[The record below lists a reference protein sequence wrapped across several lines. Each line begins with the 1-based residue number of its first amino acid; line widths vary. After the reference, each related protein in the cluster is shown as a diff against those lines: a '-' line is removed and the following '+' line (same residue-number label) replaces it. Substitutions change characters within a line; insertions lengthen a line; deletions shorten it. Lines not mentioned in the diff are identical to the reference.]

1 MARIIYLTTVA
12 VAALVATSPAVSRSQ
27 VPAPGDQP
35 PATQGQPSRTT
46 VYDAASFAQ
55 YAPRTALDIARRVP
69 GFNLDLGNT
78 DIRGF
83 AAAAGNVVI
92 NGARP
97 SSKAES
103 LETTLSRIPASQ
115 VSRVEVGSGDLFGAD
130 YAGKSQVL
138 NIIMTAATGGVDG
151 NFTGSV
157 RRLYDGKLVP
167 DGSASAL
174 IRRGASS
181 INLSAGFNNVL
192 NHEEGTDTLVVVP
205 TGEPVEFRRK
215 FNSYHDF
222 NPYLSA
228 SWALERA
235 DNKAIRLNARWSPG
249 QFDLFQR
256 NRVTPAD
263 APQHDDN
270 LLQDYDNSVVELG
283 GDVTRPLAGGAIKL
297 VGLATRRKRD
307 NFDRYIQ
314 RNGLIED
321 GAVQNGGFEQT
332 QIAQRNETIG
342 RLNWTRQN
350 LAGFSFEVGGEAAL
364 NTLDNTT
371 ELFVVE
377 EDGTKTKIDLPVDR
391 AKVKEKR
398 GEVFVNVGK
407 TLSPALRVDGGVRY
421 EFSHLTVSGDALA
434 DRKLKFLKPSLSLDW
449 KPGGGWHTLFSVR
462 RAVAQLN
469 FFDFVTVAE
478 LSTSRVNAGNENLEP
493 QRTWEF
499 RATADHPLFG
509 EGLVKLD
516 LGFDLISQFQDR
528 VLIEDPVTGDLFDA
542 PGNLGTGKHAFATLT
557 VDAPL
562 GRVWNGLR
570 VKLNGTVRRTRVK
583 DPISGEMRNF
593 SDFFP
598 NWEWNVDVRRDSG
611 PFSYG
616 FVISDR
622 AKFTFFRTDEFD
634 VNFNG
639 GPYGTAFI
647 EYRPGP
653 RTSITLDLDNAFN
666 TLAERNRLL
675 VIPNRAQPELMI
687 NEFRERNRHLN
698 FGITLKQTFGAGN
711 AKSGGD
717 GKK

>member
-1 MARIIYLTTVA
+1 MTRTLLLATA
-12 VAALVATSPAVSRSQ
+12 GVAALTLATGAAAQ
-27 VPAPGDQP
+27 APAP
-35 PATQGQPSRTT
+35 AAQGSAARTT
-46 VYDAASFAQ
+46 TYEAEFFTQ
-55 YAPRTALDIARRVP
+55 YAPRTALDIAKRVP
-69 GFNLDLGNT
+69 GFNLDLGNS

-115 VSRVEVGSGDLFGAD
+115 VSRVEVGSGDLYGAD

-138 NIIMTAATGGVDG
+138 NIIMSASSGGLDG
-151 NFTGSV
+151 NFTGSL
-157 RRLYDGKLVP
+157 RRLYTGKLVP
-167 DGSASAL
+167 DGAVSAL

-181 INLSAGFNNVL
+181 INLSAGFANSL
-192 NHEEGTDTLVVVP
+192 NHEEGTDTLTIVP
-205 TGEPVEFRRK
+205 SGERVEFRRK

-235 DNKAIRLNARWSPG
+235 ENNAIRLNARWSPG

-256 NRVTPAD
+256 NRVTPSD
-263 APQHDDN
+263 GAPHDDN
-270 LLQDYDNSVVELG
+270 LIQDYDNPVIELG
-283 GDVTRPLAGGAIKL
+283 GDITQPLAGGAIKL

-307 NFDRYIQ
+307 NFDNYIQ
-314 RNGLIED
+314 RDGLIEN
-321 GAVQNGGFEQT
+321 GAVQNGGFEQS
-332 QIAQRNETIG
+332 QVAQRNETIG
-342 RLNWTRQN
+342 RLGWIRQN
-350 LAGFSFEVGGEAAL
+350 LAGFSVEVGGEAAL

-377 EDGTKTKIDLPVDR
+377 EDGSKTRIDLPVDR

-398 GEVFVNVGK
+398 GEVFINVGK
-407 TLSPALRVDGGVRY
+407 TFSPGLRVDGGLRY

-434 DRKLKFLKPSLSLDW
+434 DRKLKFLKPSLSVDW
-449 KPGGGWHTLFSVR
+449 KPGGGWHGLFSIR
-462 RAVAQLN
+462 RTVAQLN
-469 FFDFVTVAE
+469 FYDFVTVAE
-478 LSTSRVNAGNENLEP
+478 LSTDRVNAGNENLQP

-516 LGFDLISQFQDR
+516 LGFDLISEFQDR
-528 VLIEDPVTGDLFDA
+528 VLIEDPATGNLFDA
-542 PGNLGTGKHAFATLT
+542 PGNIGTGKDLFATLT

-562 GRVWNGLR
+562 DRYWKGLR
-570 VKLNGTVRRTRVK
+570 VKTSGTLRRTRVR
-583 DPISGEMRNF
+583 DPINGELRNF
-593 SDFFP
+593 SDYFP
-598 NWEWNVDVRRDSG
+598 DWEWNVDVRRDIG
-611 PFSYG
+611 PWSYG
-616 FVISDR
+616 FTVSDR
-622 AKFTFFRTDEFD
+622 DRFTFFRTDEYD
-634 VNFNG
+634 TNFNG

-653 RTSITLDLDNAFN
+653 RTSITLDVDNALN
-666 TLAERNRLL
+666 TLGERNRLL
-675 VIPNRAQPELMI
+675 FIPNRAEPELMI

-698 FGITLKQTFGAGN
+698 FGLTLKQTFG
-711 AKSGGD
+711 GGGTRVASKD
-717 GKK
+717 K